1 MKIRRTIVD
10 NRGKIPQRKREQLS
24 SDFEIQSGYILVGLV
39 LDTFSETPIQPTFL
53 SEEPL

>member
-1 MKIRRTIVD
+1 MKIRRTTID
-10 NRGKIPQRKREQLS
+10 NRGKILQKKWEPLS
-24 SDFEIQSGYILVGLV
+24 SDLKIQSGYILVGVV